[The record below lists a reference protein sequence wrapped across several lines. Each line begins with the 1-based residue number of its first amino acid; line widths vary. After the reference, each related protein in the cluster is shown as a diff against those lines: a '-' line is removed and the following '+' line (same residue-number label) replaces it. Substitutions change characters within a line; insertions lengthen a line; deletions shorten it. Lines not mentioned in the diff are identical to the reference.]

1 MMMMMRPNPIGND
14 VCGKEDCAVCK
25 SGGKMCHMNNVAYHL
40 KCKPCELL
48 NTKYLGESARNLYT
62 RGGEHVKKCDKKD
75 QNSFMYKHQQE
86 YHNGEDPDFEM
97 KVLKSFKDPLSRQV
111 TEAILIKNHQGIL
124 LNSKSE
130 FFQPPLVR
138 IRQEVVTGLEE

>member
-1 MMMMMRPNPIGND
+1 M
-14 VCGKEDCAVCK
+14 CK